1 MADTKKPQRL
11 NLKGGAKL
19 RFEVTRMADN
29 RLLLKQIA
37 VIQQNG
43 RTLETE
49 YWRKEC
55 GTEEEARHGER
66 QRSTRPSSGRRA
78 MRSIAQ

>member
-1 MADTKKPQRL
+1 MAADKKPQRL

-19 RFEVTRMADN
+19 RFEITRMADN

-37 VIQQNG
+37 VLQQGG
-43 RTLETE
+43 RTIETE

-55 GTEEEARHGER
+55 STEEEMWATLIELGS
-66 QRSTRPSSGRRA
+66 QRLCALSEITP
-78 MRSIAQ
+78 

>member
-1 MADTKKPQRL
+1 MSDKKPQRL

-55 GTEEEARHGER
+55 GTEEEMWACLVELGS
-66 QRSTRPSSGRRA
+66 QRLCALADLAP
-78 MRSIAQ
+78 